1 MINLSI
7 SETVGNIFKTI
18 CDGIAWVI
26 NSILSLL
33 PDNPF
38 DNISVPSDVTDILH
52 YLNYFLP
59 VKAIIVVLGAWLG
72 AIVAI
77 MLYKL
82 VVSFFKL
89 IGG

>member
-7 SETVGNIFKTI
+7 GETVGNIFKTI
-18 CDGIAWVI
+18 CDGIAYVI
-26 NSILSLL
+26 NLILSIL

-38 DNISVPSDVTDILH
+38 DNISVPSDVTDVLQH
-52 YLNYFLP
+52 LNYFLP

-72 AIVAI
+72 ALVILMI
-77 MLYKL
+77 YKL
-82 VVSFFKL
+82 VFAFFKL